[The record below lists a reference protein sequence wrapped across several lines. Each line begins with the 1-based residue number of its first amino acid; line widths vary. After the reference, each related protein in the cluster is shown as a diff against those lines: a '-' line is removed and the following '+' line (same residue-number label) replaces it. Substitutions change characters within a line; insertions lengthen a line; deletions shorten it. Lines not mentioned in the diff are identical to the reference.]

1 MSPTAMLFVFFVV
14 FLLLH
19 IPIGYCLGLSAML
32 TLLLTDLMPLSFM
45 VQSFGSRSKFLPP
58 ACHSLLCFGR

>member
-19 IPIGYCLGLSAML
+19 IPIYCPIFLFW
-32 TLLLTDLMPLSFM
+32 LMIN
-45 VQSFGSRSKFLPP
+45 
-58 ACHSLLCFGR
+58 